1 MPLMIRRVLSHRK
14 IETATIVALA
24 AISSFAFV
32 PQAFLRGTITGVVE
46 PPRKAGA
53 APKLATLKLVSPTV
67 ATPKL
72 IERLAT
78 RTPVLASARATRGLP
93 NIEHPRVNT
102 WIKRFTTTHRGSM
115 AIYLRRKDRY
125 EPMIAQKLAARGM
138 PQGLIYLAMI
148 ESGFNPSARS
158 PVKATGLWQFMAPTA
173 REYGL
178 KVAGRVDERRNPA
191 RSTDAALRYLNS
203 LHRRFG
209 SWYLA
214 AAAYNTGQGRV
225 ARVLKQVTGKTR
237 GTDADYYRIA
247 HRLPQETRDYV
258 AHVRSSDNGF
268 RSTKLSVGDG
278 LEYSYY
284 AGPTR

>member
-1 MPLMIRRVLSHRK
+1 MSMIKRILARRK
-14 IETATIVALA
+14 IETATLAAFA
-24 AISSFAFV
+24 AISTFAFMPNAYVHDALANALRSV
-32 PQAFLRGTITGVVE
+32 PIDVKPASAARRTPEVKPAAQVQ
-46 PPRKAGA
+46 RKA
-53 APKLATLKLVSPTV
+53 APKAKLV
-67 ATPKL
+67 
-72 IERLAT
+72 ERLT
-78 RTPVLASARATRGLP
+78 MRTPVLPAARAALGLP
-93 NIEHPRVNT
+93 NIEHPRVQS

-115 AIYLRRKDRY
+115 AIYLQRKERY
-125 EPMIAQKLAARGM
+125 EPMISQKLAARDM

-173 REYGL
+173 RQYGL
-178 KVAGRVDERRNPA
+178 KVGGRVDERRNPA
-191 RSTDAALRYLNS
+191 RSTDAALKYLDA

-247 HRLPQETRDYV
+247 HRLPRETRDYV
-258 AHVRSSDNGF
+258 PKMVAAARIGTNPQRYGF
-268 RSTKLSVGDG
+268 SGGD
-278 LEYSYY
+278 
-284 AGPTR
+284 